1 MDHAITFHGAAGTVT
16 GSCLLIEAGGARLLV
31 DCGLFQGPKTVKA
44 LNWRP
49 FPFDPR
55 ALDAVVLTHAHIDH
69 AGLIPRL
76 AKEGFRG
83 PVHAT
88 PATIDLCRFMLLDS
102 GFIQESEVERLNRRN
117 RARGRDAVEPIYT
130 RRDAEAALA
139 RFRPLELCR
148 WLELPGGTRARLW
161 NAGHLLG
168 SASVELVLP
177 GSTTLLVSGDI
188 GPGAKPFVE
197 DAEAPRDPDW
207 LVLESTYGDRERDDP
222 APAERRAL
230 LRAEVEAAL
239 KAGGNLLIPAF
250 AVERTQELLHD
261 LDLLMERG
269 ELPAVPVVIDSPLA
283 AEATRTF
290 RAHLKELPEEREP
303 AESFLAGPNIRVTA
317 SVEESK
323 KLNQV
328 AGGMI
333 VISASG
339 MADAG
344 RIRHHLLNNLWR
356 PEATVLFVGYQA
368 PGTLGRLLVD
378 GATEVSIMGQE
389 VVVRARIRRLDFYSG
404 HADRQG
410 LLDWVAARRSVTRG
424 VFLVHGEPE
433 AREALAGALR
443 GRGFAVD
450 LPEMD
455 ASYALPA
462 AGPARPRGAAAR
474 LPPEATHAPF
484 DWHNERAALL
494 IELRRRVEEAGD
506 DRARAAL
513 LHRVREALRQGAR
526 RDGPSP

>member
-1 MDHAITFHGAAGTVT
+1 MDAAITFHGAAGTVT
-16 GSCLLIEAGGARLLV
+16 GSCLLIEAGGARQQV

-49 FPFDPR
+49 FPFEPR
-55 ALDAVVLTHAHIDH
+55 AIDAAVLTHAHIDH
-69 AGLIPRL
+69 SGLIPRL

-88 PATIDLCRFMLLDS
+88 AATVDLCRFMLPDS
-102 GFIQESEVERLNRRN
+102 GFIQETEVERLNRRN
-117 RARGRDAVEPIYT
+117 AARGERAVSPIYT
-130 RRDAEAALA
+130 RADAEAALG
-139 RFRPLELCR
+139 RFRVAAYGQ
-148 WLELPGGTRARLW
+148 WLDLPGGMRARLW

-168 SASVELVLP
+168 SASVEVVLP
-177 GSTTLLVSGDI
+177 GGAALLVSGDI

-197 DAEAPRDPDW
+197 DAEAPHDPDW

-222 APAERRAL
+222 TPAERRAM

-239 KAGGNLLIPAF
+239 KTGGNLLIPAF

-269 ELPAVPVVIDSPLA
+269 MLPAMPVVIDSPLA
-283 AEATRTF
+283 AEATRAF
-290 RAHLKELPEEREP
+290 RAHLTELPEETEP
-303 AESFLAGPNIRVTA
+303 AETFLSGPNIRVTA

-328 AGGMI
+328 AAGI
-333 VISASG
+333 IILAASG

-356 PEATVLFVGYQA
+356 PQATVLFVGYQA

-378 GATEVSIMGQE
+378 RASEVSIMGQP
-389 VVVRARIRRLDFYSG
+389 VAVRARIRRLDVYSG
-404 HADRQG
+404 HADRQR
-410 LLDWVAARRSVTRG
+410 LLDWVAARRSVKRG

-433 AREALAGALR
+433 ARESLAGALR
-443 GRGFAVD
+443 ARGLTVV

-462 AGPARPRGAAAR
+462 RGAARPRGAAAR
-474 LPPEATHAPF
+474 LSPEAAHAPF

-494 IELRRRVEEAGD
+494 LELRRRVEEAGD
-506 DRARAAL
+506 DAARAAL
-513 LHRVREALRQGAR
+513 LHRVREALRA
-526 RDGPSP
+526 

>member
-1 MDHAITFHGAAGTVT
+1 MDPAITFHGAAGTVT
-16 GSCLLIEAGGARLLV
+16 GSCLLVEAGGARFLV
-31 DCGLFQGPKTVKA
+31 DCGLFQGPKTVKE

-55 ALDAVVLTHAHIDH
+55 AIDAMVLTHAHIDH

-76 AKEGFRG
+76 VKHGFRG

-88 PATIDLCRFMLLDS
+88 PASIDLCRFMLPDS
-102 GFIQESEVERLNRRN
+102 GSIQESEVERLNRRN
-117 RARGRDAVEPIYT
+117 RARGRDVVEPIYT
-130 RRDAEAALA
+130 EQDARAALA
-139 RFRPLELCR
+139 RFRPLDYCR
-148 WLELPGGTRARLW
+148 WLDLPGGTRARLW
-161 NAGHLLG
+161 TAGHLLG

-177 GSTTLLVSGDI
+177 GGATLLVSGDI

-197 DAEAPRDPDW
+197 DPDAPRDPDW

-222 APAERRAL
+222 PPAGRRAM

-283 AEATRTF
+283 AEATRIF
-290 RAHLKELPEEREP
+290 RAHLKELPEDSEP
-303 AESFLAGPNIRVTA
+303 ARSFLSGPNIRVTA

-323 KLNQV
+323 ALNRV

-356 PEATVLFVGYQA
+356 ADATVLFVGYQA

-389 VVVRARIRRLDFYSG
+389 VAVRARIRRMEAYSG

-410 LLDWVAARRSVTRG
+410 LLDWVTARGSVRRG

-433 AREALAGALR
+433 PREALAGALR
-443 GRGFAVD
+443 ERGLAVE

-455 ASYALPA
+455 ASYTLPA
-462 AGPARPRGAAAR
+462 RGKPRARGAVAR
-474 LPPEATHAPF
+474 LTPEAAHAPF

-494 IELRRRVEEAGD
+494 IELRRRVEQAGD
-506 DRARAAL
+506 DQARAAL
-513 LHRVREALRQGAR
+513 LRRVREALR
-526 RDGPSP
+526 